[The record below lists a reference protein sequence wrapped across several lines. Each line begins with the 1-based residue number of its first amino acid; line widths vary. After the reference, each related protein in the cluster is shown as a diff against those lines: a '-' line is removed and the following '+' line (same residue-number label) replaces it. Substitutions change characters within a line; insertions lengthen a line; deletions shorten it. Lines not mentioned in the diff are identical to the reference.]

1 MKGSLAK
8 VVAGV
13 RLCMCLQILICAD
26 LHANTHTHTHTHTT
40 HATNTQTQ
48 TQTGTHTQVRT
59 HKHVCCARASGGTFA
74 GAVREGENQ
83 GHKAGLT
90 STEAISRYFTTSTT
104 PLRAAANRRVDWG
117 IAKTETSAAYSGIRS
132 CRSQNGLLCNCHVY
146 SLGSCKCVSLCVLT
160 HPRVYAFAQTYAQTR
175 RRARAHPERHR
186 VHSHTPT
193 CIGEPNGTT
202 IAEAFAP

>member
-1 MKGSLAK
+1 M
-8 VVAGV
+8 
-13 RLCMCLQILICAD
+13 QICTQ
-26 LHANTHTHTHTHTT
+26 THTHTHTHTQKHT
-40 HATNTQTQ
+40 PHNTRNKHTNTDTNRH
-48 TQTGTHTQVRT
+48 THTQVRT
-59 HKHVCCARASGGTFA
+59 HKHVCCARASRGTCA
-74 GAVREGENQ
+74 GTVPEGENQ

-104 PLRAAANRRVDWG
+104 PLRAAANRPVDWG

-132 CRSQNGLLCNCHVY
+132 CRSHNGLFCNCHVY
-146 SLGSCKCVSLCVLT
+146 SLGSCKGVSLCVLT

-175 RRARAHPERHR
+175 RRARAHPERHT

-193 CIGEPNGTT
+193 CIGEPNGFT